1 MSIASKFR
9 AGFAAA
15 LLIAASLPATASDL
29 PVLRL
34 GVQKYGTLIIVKQR
48 AQLEQAFASQN
59 VKVEWTEFPGGPQML
74 EALNTGSID
83 FGITGEAPPVFAQAA
98 GAPLLYVGVEPP
110 APDGEA
116 ILVPKNS
123 PLKTV
128 ADLKGKKVAL
138 NKGSNVHYL
147 LVQALA
153 SAGLTPT
160 DITPVYLPPADARAA
175 FEGGSVDAWVIWDPF
190 LAAAQGATGART
202 LVDGTGLAPNVQF
215 FLASKKLATEH
226 PEILRTVLAEIDKS
240 DAWGA
245 AHPAEVIDLMTKS
258 TGLPRE
264 VVEVAVKRLPYGQ
277 KPLDDQ
283 TIANQQKIADAFF
296 KLGLIPK
303 ALVIRDAVFRLPAS

>member
-1 MSIASKFR
+1 MSLLPKLR
-9 AGFAAA
+9 AVLAAG
-15 LLIAASLPATASDL
+15 LLLAVALPAMADEL

-48 AQLEQAFASQN
+48 ATLEQALASQN

-74 EALNTGSID
+74 EALNAGSID

-116 ILVPKNS
+116 ILVHKDS
-123 PLKTV
+123 GLKTV

-153 SAGLTPT
+153 ANGLTPA
-160 DITPVYLPPADARAA
+160 DINIVYLPPADARAA
-175 FEGGSVDAWVIWDPF
+175 FEGGSVDAWVIWDPY
-190 LAAAQGATGART
+190 LASAQSLPTART
-202 LVDGTGLAPNVQF
+202 LIDATGLAPNVQF
-215 FLASKKLATEH
+215 FLSSKRLATEH
-226 PEILRTVLAEIDKS
+226 PNVLRAVLSEIEKS

-245 AHPAEVIDLMTKS
+245 QHPAEVVELMTKS
-258 TGLPRE
+258 TGLPKE
-264 VVEVAVKRLPYGQ
+264 VVEVAVKRLPYGI

-283 TIANQQKIADAFF
+283 TIANQQKIADTFF
-296 KLGLIPK
+296 KLNLIPK
-303 ALVIRDAVFRLPAS
+303 PLIIRDAVFRLPAS